1 MSYCGFTRVLSLRR
15 ENRRRAKLER
25 EVEAPK
31 TESKDVILK
40 SVADDLAGKP
50 KDWQFNENDLN
61 LFDERGNINYEQV
74 KQLGSRIVS
83 GESKVV
89 RLNEREE
96 QGRILGGSR
105 NVEASLLIGA
115 SQSTSGTGGSR
126 AQREREE
133 KLLEEY
139 ASIRP

>member
-1 MSYCGFTRVLSLRR
+1 
-15 ENRRRAKLER
+15 
-25 EVEAPK
+25 VEAPK

-139 ASIRP
+139 VSIRP